1 MDKNKY
7 TFEELKARVESLSN
21 YLIGYQATNG
31 YRVDINVKTPGYG
44 GGPYTNISIDL

>member
-21 YLIGYQATNG
+21 YLIGYQGVNG
-31 YRVDINVKTPGYG
+31 YRVNIDVRTPGYG
-44 GGPYTNISIDL
+44 EGPSTNISIDL